1 MSSFPTTTE
10 ELDAYIDERV
20 QAGIAEAVENITEQ
34 EIAAGVAEYM
44 QTYAA
49 NIEDNGSDGDV
60 PLIDDNAL
68 DAANSSVVFA
78 QLSNGVP
85 VAYKQ
90 ARIRAIAVAAAALIS
105 ATDLPTPIVV
115 MTSATPTIDPN
126 VLNVWEGDTSE
137 LDAITVAFNTG
148 ASGVVNEY
156 RLRIPVQHDGF
167 VLNLPEGVVWNNDD
181 VPDFVNGYTYEIS
194 IIDNNAMYGV
204 WEQTT

>member
-49 NIEDNGSDGDV
+49 NIEDNVSDGDV

-68 DAANSSVVFA
+68 DAANSSVVFS

-90 ARIRAIAVAAAALIS
+90 ARIRAIAVAAAALIT
-105 ATDLPTPIVV
+105 AADIATPIVV
-115 MTSATPTIDPN
+115 MTSATPTINPN

-137 LDAITVAFNTG
+137 LDVITVTFNAG
-148 ASGVVNEY
+148 PSGVVNEY
-156 RLRIPVQHDGF
+156 KLRIPVQHDGF
-167 VLNLPEGVVWNNDD
+167 VLNLPSGVVWANGDT
-181 VPDFVNGYTYEIS
+181 PDFQNGYTYEIS
-194 IIDNNAMYGV
+194 VINNYAIYGE
-204 WEQTT
+204 WES